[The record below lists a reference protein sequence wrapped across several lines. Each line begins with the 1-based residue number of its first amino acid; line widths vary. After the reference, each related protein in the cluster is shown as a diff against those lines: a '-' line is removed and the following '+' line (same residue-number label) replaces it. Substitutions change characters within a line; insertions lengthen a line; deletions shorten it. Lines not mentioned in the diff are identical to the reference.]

1 MSLPTDRISL
11 SGVNSFRSA
20 WDVVRK
26 EKARQRGGLFLYG
39 LGFKENAGS
48 FRNAEGFHR
57 TTIFEEAPISLD
69 KTGAGVRK

>member
-1 MSLPTDRISL
+1 
-11 SGVNSFRSA
+11 
-20 WDVVRK
+20 VVRK